1 MGACRR
7 LPQHAVQ
14 PEPAGLRGRRE
25 VLILVDV
32 RGEQLQ
38 RDGGRRRDHVG
49 RRGRR
54 VRQEDP
60 TQTVASICT
69 CAELVHE
76 GGTHAR
82 NLRLNTDPEEKDLV
96 EIGGPSCRRLD
107 AAAFLSSAICKKKG
121 DRYLLVALYSS

>member
-1 MGACRR
+1 MNFVCNVMGKKNSVLMSACRR

-69 CAELVHE
+69 CAELHRRTRMDALVY
-76 GGTHAR
+76 GT
-82 NLRLNTDPEEKDLV
+82 
-96 EIGGPSCRRLD
+96 
-107 AAAFLSSAICKKKG
+107 
-121 DRYLLVALYSS
+121 

>member
-1 MGACRR
+1 MIFLCDGQKKSVLMGACRR

-69 CAELVHE
+69 CAELHRRTRMDALVY
-76 GGTHAR
+76 GT
-82 NLRLNTDPEEKDLV
+82 
-96 EIGGPSCRRLD
+96 
-107 AAAFLSSAICKKKG
+107 
-121 DRYLLVALYSS
+121 